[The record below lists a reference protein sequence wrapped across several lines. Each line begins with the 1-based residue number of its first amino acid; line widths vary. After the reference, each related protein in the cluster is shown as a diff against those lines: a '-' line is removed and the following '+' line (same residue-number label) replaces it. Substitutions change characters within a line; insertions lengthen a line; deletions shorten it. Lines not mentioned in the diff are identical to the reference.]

1 MDKNLETFLRLS
13 DCYGVKM
20 HRSAIVA
27 GKTGGGGGG
36 EGGGSFLLRMFYG
49 ICVPGFAKYGINC
62 AEN

>member
-20 HRSAIVA
+20 HRYRWWKDRTTKRRTSRRKFFI
-27 GKTGGGGGG
+27 
-36 EGGGSFLLRMFYG
+36 RMFYG